1 MAEPYNPYQGQ
12 TLSPYEPTLRDRIA
26 AMFLGSNPSFDK
38 RRSIEGLIGSS
49 GLGNTGFSLADM
61 TGVGGLLDAQQEAAS
76 GNYRNAAMAML
87 PGMKQAKVA
96 GKVVEDV
103 ANKGVKVALKTLSN
117 QYHPA
122 SRLKFE
128 QPLEDM
134 RFDVRPMN
142 TLAPAK
148 TIDIADI
155 MGEVAVPAY
164 GDRTITDAMI
174 HGINGEQF
182 LTPTHAQ
189 GGVDFM
195 RKLGGTAG
203 WASEPSAMATKAKF
217 VQSIG
222 QKYDKEPIL
231 TYTAMGAQAGDFSRH
246 MSDAVMQQIR
256 PSMHNMIDPRVVKKY
271 DAFVRD
277 KIDPKWPGILSPK
290 TQPYIA
296 KDMTGSDRRLLW
308 QELDKKKYRDAGFPS
323 IGSIRLAI
331 TDPRLVNVDPF
342 ATGLGMSK
350 VDLSAP
356 LVETAPELHSTYR
369 SRMPAN
375 YIGGLLDSV
384 PGNLV
389 WRDFFNARR
398 ASGAGPASD
407 QRSFMMNPSVNQ
419 VVDQQMVDEVSKYL
433 EDQLKA
439 KR

>member
-1 MAEPYNPYQGQ
+1 MA
-12 TLSPYEPTLRDRIA
+12 
-26 AMFLGSNPSFDK
+26 
-38 RRSIEGLIGSS
+38 
-49 GLGNTGFSLADM
+49 
-61 TGVGGLLDAQQEAAS
+61 GLLD
-76 GNYRNAAMAML
+76 
-87 PGMKQAKVA
+87 
-96 GKVVEDV
+96 VEDKLREPKKALEFGMGNQMPGILGLALLNQARRTIPAAYQAFTAPGRAYAGQIDPEDMLSEAQNLASMV
-103 ANKGVKVALKTLSN
+103 TLGSGAIPSQANALRMGAGIPKSKTSAF
-117 QYHPA
+117 YHPA
-122 SRLKFE
+122 SRLKFDR
-128 QPLEDM
+128 PVEDM
-134 RFDVRPMN
+134 QVDVRPMN

-182 LTPTHAQ
+182 LAPTHAQ

-217 VQSIG
+217 VQAIG

-356 LVETAPELHSTYR
+356 LVETTPDLHSTYR

-398 ASGAGPASD
+398 AASTSPASD

-439 KR
+439 NR

>member
-1 MAEPYNPYQGQ
+1 MAGLLSIEDKLREPRKALEFGTGDQLPGILGLALLNQARRTIPAAYQAFTAPGRAYAGQ
-12 TLSPYEPTLRDRIA
+12 IDPEDMLSEAQNLASMVT
-26 AMFLGSNPSFDK
+26 LGSGAIP
-38 RRSIEGLIGSS
+38 
-49 GLGNTGFSLADM
+49 
-61 TGVGGLLDAQQEAAS
+61 AQA
-76 GNYRNAAMAML
+76 NALRM
-87 PGMKQAKVA
+87 GA
-96 GKVVEDV
+96 GIPKS
-103 ANKGVKVALKTLSN
+103 KTSAF
-117 QYHPA
+117 YHPA
-122 SRLKFE
+122 SRLKFDRPPADI
-128 QPLEDM
+128 QV
-134 RFDVRPMN
+134 DVRPMN

-217 VQSIG
+217 VQAIG

-246 MSDAVMQQIR
+246 MADAVMQQLR

-290 TQPYIA
+290 TQPYLA
-296 KDMTGSDRRLLW
+296 NDMTGSDRRLLW

-323 IGSIRLAI
+323 IGPIRLAI
-331 TDPRLVNVDPF
+331 TDPRLANVDPF

-398 ASGAGPASD
+398 ASGAGQASD